1 VLITSAQRLCTD
13 GLTSESKTATER
25 NFDSFGSLSATSR
38 CFRGTQAVERLQ
50 LSALTRYCASSPNQ
64 SYSGTLALPL
74 PRDRID
80 DAAPT
85 TRRQL
90 ACWGRFMLDRL
101 GD

>member
-1 VLITSAQRLCTD
+1 MLITSAQRPCTD

-64 SYSGTLALPL
+64 SYSGTLALLL
-74 PRDRID
+74 PRRSH
-80 DAAPT
+80 
-85 TRRQL
+85 RRRSSDHETP
-90 ACWGRFMLDRL
+90 ARL
-101 GD
+101 LGEVHAGHAR